1 MDFKKSKSIYL
12 LHYVER
18 LCYTGQSVL
27 WMSYDCTRLKK
38 STGAELILKFLRHP
52 SNPCVVNA
60 ASCFIVGPTKGKRIK
75 TLLKCKNHNYYYFVK
90 YSQSRVTLSISIQT
104 YGMLVVFF
112 YLILQ

>member
-1 MDFKKSKSIYL
+1 MDFTKSKSIYI

-75 TLLKCKNHNYYYFVK
+75 HFKNVK
-90 YSQSRVTLSISIQT
+90 IIIII
-104 YGMLVVFF
+104 
-112 YLILQ
+112 ILGNTVGQG